1 MSQTSDERLPT
12 TLIVSQDELTPVTDS
27 VELVVS
33 QDELKPV
40 ELVVNQDELTL
51 VATYSSS
58 DEPRELIVNQDE
70 LTLVASCDSDVD
82 ESCTSDE
89 GTLEEISSDEEFDVQ
104 IEDGPDGMEHQI
116 KCLMDRLDATEDDNE
131 IDDIQ
136 AGMNQ
141 ILDQIKSLNAE

>member
-12 TLIVSQDELTPVTDS
+12 TLIVSQDD
-27 VELVVS
+27 
-33 QDELKPV
+33 LKPV
-40 ELVVNQDELTL
+40 ELVVNQDELKPVELVVRQDELTL
-51 VATYSSS
+51 VASYSP
-58 DEPRELIVNQDE
+58 DEPRELIVGQDE
-70 LTLVASCDSDVD
+70 LTLVASCDSDLED
-82 ESCTSDE
+82 SCTSDE